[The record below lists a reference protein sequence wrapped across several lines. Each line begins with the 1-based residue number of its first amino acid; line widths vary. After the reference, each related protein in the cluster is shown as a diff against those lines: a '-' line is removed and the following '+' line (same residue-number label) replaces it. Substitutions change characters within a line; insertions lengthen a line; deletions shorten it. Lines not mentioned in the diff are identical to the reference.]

1 MTEYKLFEQLCERFP
16 NSSMLLRKSYH
27 NFGDNKITKEYQMYI
42 ADASFWT
49 HSWSPE
55 FKTIEGLAKHLN
67 EIFEKH
73 DIKKLDGVSF
83 VLKEEQTEKESF
95 INLEEVKKEIEG
107 KLEKKY
113 EKELQ
118 KLSTL
123 TAHMEEL
130 KRQVNDYRGEKYKLE
145 EDMNK
150 TCEELFNCYDNLDI
164 RNAEL
169 DELRSHHNKLKNHWL
184 VKLLKL

>member
-1 MTEYKLFEQLCERFP
+1 MIEYKLFEQVCERFP
-16 NSSMLLRKSYH
+16 NSSIALQKSYN
-27 NFGDNKITKEYQMYI
+27 NFRDNKITKKYQTYI
-42 ADASFWT
+42 NDASFWT
-49 HSWSPE
+49 HSLSPE
-55 FKTIEGLAKHLN
+55 FETIEGLAKHLN

-73 DIKKLDGVSF
+73 DIKKLDGLPF
-83 VLKEEQTEKESF
+83 ILKEEQTEKESF
-95 INLEEVKKEIEG
+95 INLEEVEKEIEG

-123 TAHMEEL
+123 TVYMEEL
-130 KRQVNDYRGEKYKLE
+130 KRQVNDYRREKYKLE
-145 EDMNK
+145 KEVNES
-150 TCEELFNCYDNLDI
+150 CEELSNCYNNLDI

-169 DELRSHHNKLKNHWL
+169 NELRSHHNRLKNHWL

>member
-1 MTEYKLFEQLCERFP
+1 MIEYKLFEQVCECFP
-16 NSSMLLRKSYH
+16 NNNIALRISYD
-27 NFGDNKITKEYQMYI
+27 NFRDNKTTKRYQMYI
-42 ADASFWT
+42 SDASFWT
-49 HSWSPE
+49 YSHSPE
-55 FKTIEGLAKHLN
+55 FKTIGELAKHLN

-73 DIKKLDGVSF
+73 DIKKLDEYPF
-83 VLKEEQTEKESF
+83 ILKEEQTEKESF

-118 KLSTL
+118 RLSTL

-130 KRQVNDYRGEKYKLE
+130 KRQVNDYRREKYKLE
-145 EDMNK
+145 EEVNES
-150 TCEELFNCYDNLDI
+150 CEELANCYNLLDL

-169 DELRSHHNKLKNHWL
+169 DELRSHHDRLKNHWL